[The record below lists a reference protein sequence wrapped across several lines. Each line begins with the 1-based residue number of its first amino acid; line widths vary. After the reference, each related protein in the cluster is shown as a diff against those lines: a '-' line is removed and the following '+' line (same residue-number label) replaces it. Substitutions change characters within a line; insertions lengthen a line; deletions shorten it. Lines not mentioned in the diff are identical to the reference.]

1 MRADLTS
8 FTGRP
13 RRKYAFAVSVFRI
26 RTGQK
31 IERHDITEHVIAAV
45 KALPVSDGAVLI
57 SVPHTTAAIT
67 IGENYDPDVTTDM
80 ERALA
85 AWVPGVRFDHS
96 EGNSAAHFLS
106 EAIGTSRLI
115 PLAGGKPKLG
125 QWQGI
130 FFIELDGPRER
141 IVEVTVVGQVTGDR

>member
-1 MRADLTS
+1 MAE
-8 FTGRP
+8 F
-13 RRKYAFAVSVFRI
+13 KI
-26 RTGQK
+26 RTSRK
-31 IERHDITEHVIAAV
+31 IERHDITDRVVEAAQR
-45 KALPVSDGAVLI
+45 LGSRDGALLV

-67 IGENYDPDVTTDM
+67 VGENYDPDVTTDL

-85 AWVPGVRFDHS
+85 AWVPGVRFDHG

-130 FFIELDGPRER
+130 FFIELDGPRDR
-141 IVEVTVVGQVTGDR
+141 IVEVTVLGQVTGDR